1 MAPLIEGSYQVWS
14 KVLSDLNVLYTSCVE
29 FADEDTEVTS
39 PGHHLEA
46 LGKIGTQFLAA
57 QPKLRNH
64 RLCLNYKTMLS
75 IV

>member
-39 PGHHLEA
+39 PSSEIIDCA
-46 LGKIGTQFLAA
+46 
-57 QPKLRNH
+57 
-64 RLCLNYKTMLS
+64 
-75 IV
+75 